1 MVKWFQLPSSS
12 GFRPRLAC
20 HEAISPNAQR
30 GTRPFLPCEGQL
42 CREVRVSER
51 IPSPSKPID
60 ITMALNDTKGITLGT
75 LSNGKLE
82 IGVLTSKRGGH
93 IHVTWHA
100 EIKTKWPNRPFN
112 SNTHEA
118 WNSTAVSGLWLKELN
133 GCQLAS
139 KRWGGNTRIR
149 A

>member
-1 MVKWFQLPSSS
+1 
-12 GFRPRLAC
+12 
-20 HEAISPNAQR
+20 
-30 GTRPFLPCEGQL
+30 
-42 CREVRVSER
+42 
-51 IPSPSKPID
+51 
-60 ITMALNDTKGITLGT
+60 MALNDTKGITLGT

-93 IHVTWHA
+93 INVTWHA
-100 EIKTKWPNRPFN
+100 EIKTKTKWPNRPFN
-112 SNTHEA
+112 SNTHET
-118 WNSTAVSGLWLKELN
+118 WNSTAVSRLWLKELN